1 LLVCLVYVLQKVTAM
16 MKILY
21 ILPVLAVLGMISGAD
36 ATADQERIDELEAK
50 IDRLEDKID
59 RLEDRIDRL
68 DPATDQKR
76 IDKIEAKIDKFEARI
91 DKFEAQIDRLE
102 ARDNDADTTEKDTG
116 DTTQT
121 QQERYSR
128 GTAEQTG
135 TPDKGTPATSRATID
150 PDTAP
155 PTFVSATYNSEGTP
169 LTLTI
174 KFSEAIDVSQVS
186 LDDMTVFDVTDR
198 YQVYWS
204 LSGTNVVSSSD
215 SEVLELT
222 LPEPY
227 RNAIGELDTPKLGFE
242 AGAVR
247 DVEGNEIDAATD
259 LLITLIPARP
269 VPTTP
274 VQEDPTVT
282 IQQNRFDA
290 NVRTIELDGAT
301 TFTVEFVNN
310 SGADKVLLIDLM
322 HKSTSYYQ
330 SHDCYECRNN
340 SLFPYVSIP
349 DGDSETIT
357 FDVTGLPSGETAY
370 LLYNASD
377 GFLAGDHFIKVV
389 NTQ

>member
-1 LLVCLVYVLQKVTAM
+1 M
-16 MKILY
+16 IKILY

-50 IDRLEDKID
+50 IDRLETKID

-135 TPDKGTPATSRATID
+135 TPDKGTPATSRATIG

-155 PTFVSATYNSEGTP
+155 PAFVSAQYNTETG
-169 LTLTI
+169 TLTI
-174 KFSEAIDVSQVS
+174 TFSEPVDASEVL
-186 LDDMTVFDVTDR
+186 LDDMHVFEVNDR
-198 YQVYWS
+198 WEVYWS
-204 LSGTNVVSSSD
+204 LVAADLDRASD
-215 SEVLELT
+215 SATLTLELN
-222 LPEPY
+222 
-227 RNAIGELDTPKLGFE
+227 NAYQRVIGELEIPKLGFE

-247 DVEGNEIDAATD
+247 DVAGNQIGAATD
-259 LLITLIPARP
+259 LQIAIFPEPPPPVIP
-269 VPTTP
+269 
-274 VQEDPTVT
+274 DPSVT
-282 IQQNRFDA
+282 IESTPTGDRFVA
-290 NVRTIELDGAT
+290 NVDMIELESGAD

-310 SGADKVLLIDLM
+310 GSTTHEVLIDLLFG
-322 HKSTSYYQ
+322 SS
-330 SHDCYECRNN
+330 SHSRN
-340 SLFPYVSIP
+340 V
-349 DGDSETIT
+349 TINPT
-357 FDVTGLPSGETAY
+357 GEAVDLIFDVPDSMVSGDTAY
-370 LLYNASD
+370 LLFGVWGD
-377 GFLAGDHFIKVV
+377 QVKGDHHIKVSIP
-389 NTQ
+389 